1 MYLRLAFAVAA
12 HLEPEIL
19 VVDEVL
25 AVGDADFQRKC
36 LGKMGDVAE
45 SGRTV
50 LFVSHNMSAIL
61 RLTEETIVLDKGRV
75 IKRAPSAEAVDF
87 YLNRG
92 MSKLGERYWEDDE
105 VPANAAPFR
114 PLAIRVV
121 DKDGV
126 VSDSMRSV
134 DPITIEID
142 YELEQDITGL
152 RVGYYLNSTR
162 GEAIFTSFDTDSE
175 TLFKE
180 YNMRAKGVYTS
191 RCVIPANTLN
201 EGRFVLGV
209 NASSYRVRRYFQ
221 DDQALS
227 FSVDASGAPGTH
239 WPEPRPG
246 GVRLPLA
253 WDIQEKG

>member
-1 MYLRLAFAVAA
+1 
-12 HLEPEIL
+12 
-19 VVDEVL
+19 
-25 AVGDADFQRKC
+25 
-36 LGKMGDVAE
+36 MGDVAE

-92 MSKLGERYWEDDE
+92 MSKLGERYWEADE
-105 VPANAAPFR
+105 VPPANAAPFR

-126 VSDSMRSV
+126 TSDSLRSV

-152 RVGYYLNSTR
+152 RVGFYLNSTR

-175 TLFKE
+175 DLFKE
-180 YNMRAKGVYTS
+180 FTMRPKGVYTS
-191 RCVIPANTLN
+191 RCLIPADTLN

-209 NASSYRVRRYFQ
+209 NASSYMVRRYFQ

-239 WPEPRPG
+239 WPEPPRPG
-246 GVRLPLA
+246 GVRLPPLE
-253 WDIQEKG
+253 WKIQEKG

>member
-1 MYLRLAFAVAA
+1 
-12 HLEPEIL
+12 
-19 VVDEVL
+19 
-25 AVGDADFQRKC
+25 
-36 LGKMGDVAE
+36 
-45 SGRTV
+45 
-50 LFVSHNMSAIL
+50 
-61 RLTEETIVLDKGRV
+61 
-75 IKRAPSAEAVDF
+75 
-87 YLNRG
+87 
-92 MSKLGERYWEDDE
+92 
-105 VPANAAPFR
+105 
-114 PLAIRVV
+114 
-121 DKDGV
+121 
-126 VSDSMRSV
+126 MRSV